1 MLARMLLAVCM
12 DVTSQCCV
20 LQLIA
25 GDIIVMGSDGLFDN
39 VSDETI
45 LSEVVKLTKAGK
57 RASIIAQR
65 LCAVAFNNSVDKDA
79 MTPYCVAA
87 TEAFDMVYNG
97 GKKDDITVLVAHV
110 R

>member
-1 MLARMLLAVCM
+1 MLYIDL
-12 DVTSQCCV
+12 TSQWCV

-45 LSEVVKLTKAGK
+45 VSEVVKLTKAGK
-57 RASIIAQR
+57 RASIVAQR

-79 MTPYCVAA
+79 ITPYCVAA

-110 R
+110 Q

>member
-1 MLARMLLAVCM
+1 
-12 DVTSQCCV
+12 
-20 LQLIA
+20 
-25 GDIIVMGSDGLFDN
+25 MGSDGLFDN

-45 LSEVVKLTKAGK
+45 VTEVVQLTTTGT

-79 MTPYCVAA
+79 VTPYCVAA

-97 GKKDDITVLVAHV
+97 GKKDDITVLVARV
-110 R
+110 Q